1 MPPRHR
7 SRRAEV
13 AEAMPDRDQLEVDVL
28 IVGGGP
34 AGLAAAIRLRQLAKE
49 RGKDDLAVMLI
60 EKAAD
65 IGNHGISGAIVDPK
79 GLDELLPGWRDQAP
93 LESPVTSDAMW
104 YMTPGGKLAVPA
116 LMMPPMMKNHGKF
129 VASLQKLTKWLGGKA
144 EELGA
149 DVFPSFPGQELLWD
163 GDRVIGVRVGDKGVD
178 HNGNPKPNYE
188 PGPDLLAKV
197 VILSEG
203 PRGTLAK
210 QATAKLKLDQGRDPM
225 SYAVGVKELWQ
236 CKPGSIPAGMVVHT
250 FGFPLPN
257 ETFGGGFLYGM
268 AGDVLDIG
276 LVTGLDYKDPTTDP
290 HDNFQRYKTHP
301 SIAKMLGGA
310 KLLRYGAKAIPE
322 GGYYAMPRNHADGLL
337 VTGDSGGFLNGMR
350 LKGIHLAVKSGMM
363 AAEIGFDAVVAGNSD
378 AATLAAY
385 EDRYKKSWAHDE
397 LRIARNFHQG
407 FKGGLF
413 TGMLNAG
420 MSMYAGGRAFGV
432 VDRLHGEAGYAQMKK
447 LSERKPR
454 AVEHRAKIDNVL
466 TFDKLTD
473 VFNSG
478 TMHDEDQVPHLH
490 VADTS
495 ICAERCTIEYG
506 NPCQYFCP
514 AKVYEPLFNKAA
526 DNGHYDGRL
535 QINFSN
541 CVHCKTC
548 DIMDP
553 YQIITWVPPQGGEGP
568 VYTGM

>member
-1 MPPRHR
+1 MKNVG
-7 SRRAEV
+7 SVMAE
-13 AEAMPDRDQLEVDVL
+13 RDQLEVDVL

-34 AGLAAAIRLRQLAKE
+34 AGLAAAIKLRQLAKE
-49 RGKDDLAVMLI
+49 RGRDDLGVMLI
-60 EKAAD
+60 EKSGD
-65 IGNHGISGAIVDPK
+65 IGSHGISGAVVDPK
-79 GLDELLPGWRDQAP
+79 GFDELLPGWRDSAP
-93 LESPVTSDAMW
+93 IEAPVGPDAMW
-104 YMTPGGKLAVPA
+104 YLTPTGKIAVPP
-116 LMMPPMMKNHGKF
+116 LMVPPPLNNSGKY
-129 VASLQKLTKWLGGKA
+129 VSSLQRLTKWLGGVA

-149 DVFPSFPGQELLWD
+149 DVFPAFPGQELLWE

-178 HNGNPKPNYE
+178 HNGNPKANYE

-197 VILSEG
+197 VIISEG
-203 PRGTLAK
+203 VRGTLAK
-210 QATAKLKLDQGRDPM
+210 QAIAKLGLDADREPQV
-225 SYAVGVKELWQ
+225 YAAGIKELWQ
-236 CKPGSIPAGMVVHT
+236 CKPGSVVPGSVLHT

-257 ETFGGGFLYGM
+257 ETFGGGFIYGM
-268 AGDVLDIG
+268 KDDVLDIG
-276 LVTGLDYKDPTTDP
+276 MVTGLDYKDPTTDP
-290 HDNFQRYKTHP
+290 HDNLQRYKQHP
-301 SIAKMLGGA
+301 AIAAMLDGA

-322 GGYYAMPRNHADGLL
+322 GGLYAMPRAYADGLL
-337 VTGDSGGFLNGMR
+337 LTGDSGGFLNGMR
-350 LKGIHLAVKSGMM
+350 LKGIHLAVKSGIL
-363 AAEIGFDAVVAGNSD
+363 AAETAFDAVVAGNSD
-378 AATLAAY
+378 AQTLSAFDTAF
-385 EDRYKKSWAHDE
+385 RASWAYDE
-397 LRIARNFHQG
+397 LRAARNFHQG

-413 TGMLNAG
+413 AGMMNAG
-420 MSMYAGGRAFGV
+420 LSVYTGGRGFGV
-432 VDRLHGEAGYAQMKK
+432 IDKLRGEEGYAQMIK
-447 LSERKPR
+447 LSERAPR
-454 AVEHRAKIDNVL
+454 AVETRATIDNVL

-495 ICAERCTIEYG
+495 ICADRCTVEYG

-514 AKVYEPLFNKAA
+514 AKVYEPLFNQTTE
-526 DNGHYDGRL
+526 NGTTKVDGRL